1 MPKKENEM
9 GNDPKLNVILHGTF
23 AYIDKEGE
31 DFIDALIPLP
41 KPDDGVDHV
50 FRAGNWLGETELRPG
65 TYTLRG
71 VKTGTGSLDGKRNLI
86 FENGCPRRRRDPKR
100 EYAKLIL
107 PRPEKISSL
116 RLAKVDL
123 KTRPPSLKGDFAADL
138 QVFTYEIDSDPLLSL
153 QRISDDGKDNLS
165 GHFWEPVFTGDYA
178 SLQIFSAEDHPDD
191 PAHTSRV
198 FQKVS
203 ALLGVTNIALNEVHR
218 ARGIDENDLPPG
230 VIAEET
236 EDLAARTLRI
246 ARLGRL
252 RRQNSDLNQAWYGNE
267 ALDGSPEACV
277 CQVGR

>member
-1 MPKKENEM
+1 M
-9 GNDPKLNVILHGTF
+9 
-23 AYIDKEGE
+23 
-31 DFIDALIPLP
+31 
-41 KPDDGVDHV
+41 
-50 FRAGNWLGETELRPG
+50 
-65 TYTLRG
+65 
-71 VKTGTGSLDGKRNLI
+71 NLI

-100 EYAKLIL
+100 EYARLIL

-123 KTRPPSLKGDFAADL
+123 KTRPLSLKGDYAAAL
-138 QVFTYEIDSDPLLSL
+138 QVFAYEIDSDPLLSL
-153 QRISDDGKDNLS
+153 QRISDDGKDDLP
-165 GHFWEPVFTGDYA
+165 GHFWEPIFTGDYA
-178 SLQIFSAEDHPDD
+178 SLQIFSTEDHPDD

-252 RRQNSDLNQAWYGNE
+252 RRQKADLNQAWYGTRRWTE
-267 ALDGSPEACV
+267 PEVAC
-277 CQVGR
+277 QARIERESRKAMTMPYQSKQQSAYIQTLPTASHPTRMRRTWR